1 VQQQSATVDGTMTLG
16 VGLFALAI
24 VLEQAHVASP
34 IILAWTHRGL
44 RRIAIRRWRTSI
56 VAPVVIVGASLASP
70 LWFVGPLYG
79 ALNIYHF
86 GAQHFG
92 VASLY
97 CRSWR
102 SPDAR
107 VIGWLACVGVTALA
121 MTALPVLLGDYRWVV
136 VFLLGLEFS
145 HWVTDI
151 GLSSRVSGRWWA
163 FAATVCFIGC
173 VGFLWKIPRADHIA
187 TLALPLVI
195 KARWGVG
202 IVHFLYS
209 AWVWKLS
216 DPQIR
221 AAIGGS
227 IS

>member
-1 VQQQSATVDGTMTLG
+1 M
-16 VGLFALAI
+16 
-24 VLEQAHVASP
+24 
-34 IILAWTHRGL
+34 
-44 RRIAIRRWRTSI
+44 
-56 VAPVVIVGASLASP
+56 SP

-97 CRSWR
+97 RSWR

-151 GLSSRVSGRWWA
+151 GLSSRVSGHWWA
-163 FAATVCFIGC
+163 FAATVCVIGC